1 MNFQCK
7 NCGGNMVFSPKMQKM
22 YCPYCDGTDCEEKRG
37 DASVTVCYSCGGEI
51 NVDEFT
57 SATKCPYCGNYLVL
71 DPRVEGVYEPKEI
84 LPFKLSKE
92 EAVSAM
98 EKEFKKR
105 IFTPNSFLSEKT
117 LVNLEGMYVPFFLYD
132 FKSDADYRAEGTK
145 TRHWRSGNYRYT
157 ETSYY
162 DIVRKLNVDFKKIPA
177 DASTKAPD
185 YVMDLMEPYD
195 YNDNVSFDPKFMS
208 GFNAEIYNAPDSEY
222 IERAKQKAIKS
233 VNTLINDSVSGYS
246 TVRNVSSNV
255 SLHNDNTAYVLFP
268 VWVYKYSWAG
278 KEYVF
283 HVNGQTGKVVGTT
296 PVSLLKVIIYGI
308 TKAGLTWALVE
319 MISRLF
325 GGLVS

>member
-51 NVDEFT
+51 SADEFT
-57 SATKCPYCGNYLVL
+57 SAKKCPYCGNYLIL

-92 EAVSAM
+92 DAVKAM
-98 EKEFKKR
+98 DKEFEKR
-105 IFTPNSFLSEKT
+105 IFTPSSFLSDKT
-117 LVNLEGMYVPFFLYD
+117 LENLEGMYVPFFLYD
-132 FKSDADYRAEGTK
+132 FFANADYTGKGTK
-145 TRHWRSGNYRYT
+145 IRAWRSGNYRYT

-177 DASTKAPD
+177 DASAKAPD
-185 YVMDLMEPYD
+185 SVMDLMEPYD
-195 YNDNVSFDPKFMS
+195 YNDNVSFNPKYMS
-208 GFNAEIYNAPDSEY
+208 GFNGEVYNDSSDKF
-222 IERAKQKAIKS
+222 IERAKEKAIKS
-233 VNTLINDSVSGYS
+233 VNTLINDSISGYS
-246 TVRNVSSNV
+246 SVTRTDGNV
-255 SLHNDNTAYVLFP
+255 SLNNDNTAYALLP

-278 KEYVF
+278 KEYVYY
-283 HVNGQTGKVVGTT
+283 VNGQTGKVIGTT
-296 PVSLLKVIIYGI
+296 PISALKVVIFGI
-308 TKAGLTWALVE
+308 AKAGLVWGLVE
-319 MISRLF
+319 LLSRLF